1 MPRTIG
7 RLTAL
12 RVARVKKPGLYADGG
27 GLYLQVTGDGKS
39 RVAKSWLYRFT
50 LRGRVRDMGLGPLG
64 SAGLAEAS
72 SAADEARK
80 LCRRGVDPI
89 ERRQAVRDVERLAA
103 ARGMTFKE
111 CAAAYI
117 EAHKNS
123 WRNAKHRKQWSGTI
137 GGHAGRLG
145 ALPVSA
151 IDTGLVLKVLE
162 PIWQTKT
169 ETAAR
174 LRGRIEA

>member
-1 MPRTIG
+1 
-7 RLTAL
+7 
-12 RVARVKKPGLYADGG
+12 
-27 GLYLQVTGDGKS
+27 
-39 RVAKSWLYRFT
+39 
-50 LRGRVRDMGLGPLG
+50 
-64 SAGLAEAS
+64 
-72 SAADEARK
+72 
-80 LCRRGVDPI
+80 
-89 ERRQAVRDVERLAA
+89 ERLAA

-174 LRGRIEA
+174 LRGRIEAILDWAKTRGYRDGENPARWRGHLENLLAKPSKLRRV